1 MRPSHAAALKATPEV
16 FFHVGAGRAAS
27 RWLQE
32 RVFPH
37 FRGVRYVPRAR
48 FRQSAR
54 VVRRGGDLP
63 VLVSRQLGY
72 RELTPA
78 VEWFARAAPAAR
90 PILVLRRH
98 DEWLRS
104 VYLREIK
111 ELRYVPFEAFIDL
124 ERDEGVRPRSSA
136 LFRERIRVLED
147 HFEHRP
153 LVLFFDRLAED
164 PRGFVRMI
172 ADYVGASY
180 DEARISFRP
189 SNRSYRD
196 RQYRFLREVRRRWP
210 LERRAAPPPVE
221 PASAALRWLRVRSR
235 RLAWHAGVALGRVA
249 PERILSSDPLLTEEQ
264 LARTRAFYE
273 ADWEAC
279 VDYARRHNP
288 ELVAGE

>member
-1 MRPSHAAALKATPEV
+1 M
-16 FFHVGAGRAAS
+16 
-27 RWLQE
+27 
-32 RVFPH
+32 FPH
-37 FRGVRYVPRAR
+37 FRGVRYVPRTR
-48 FRQSAR
+48 FRQSAI
-54 VVRRGGDLP
+54 VERRGGALP

-72 RELTPA
+72 GEFVSA

-111 ELRYVPFEAFIDL
+111 ELRYVPFEAFIDF
-124 ERDEGVRPRSSA
+124 ERDEGVRPQSSA

-147 HFEHRP
+147 HFEHGP
-153 LVLFFDRLAED
+153 LVLFFDRLVDD
-164 PRGFVRMI
+164 PRSFVRAI

-180 DEARISFRP
+180 DETRISFRP

-196 RQYRFLREVRRRWP
+196 RQYRFLREVGRRWP
-210 LERRAAPPPVE
+210 VKRRAE
-221 PASAALRWLRVRSR
+221 PAPAALRWLRVRSR

-249 PERILSSDPLLTEEQ
+249 PERILSSDPLLTDEE
-264 LARTRAFYE
+264 LARARAFYE

-288 ELVAGE
+288 GLIAGD

>member
-1 MRPSHAAALKATPEV
+1 MPEV
-16 FFHVGAGRAAS
+16 FFHAGTGRAAS

-32 RVFPH
+32 QVFPV
-37 FRGVRYVPRAR
+37 FRGVRYVAR
-48 FRQSAR
+48 TRFKRSAGI
-54 VVRRGGDLP
+54 VRRGGDLP
-63 VLVSRQLGY
+63 VLVSRQLGH

-111 ELRYVPFEAFIDL
+111 ELRYVPFEAFVDF

-153 LVLFFDRLAED
+153 LVLFFNELVED
-164 PRGFVRMI
+164 PRGFVRTI

-180 DEARISFRP
+180 DEAAISFRP

-196 RQYRFLREVRRRWP
+196 RQYRFLREAGRRWP
-210 LERRAAPPPVE
+210 ARSGERSQPAP
-221 PASAALRWLRVRSR
+221 LRWLRVRGR
-235 RLAWHAGVALGRVA
+235 RLAWHVGLALGRVA
-249 PERILSSDPLLTEEQ
+249 PERILSPDPLLTGEQ
-264 LARTRAFYE
+264 LARVRACYE
-273 ADWEAC
+273 ADWQAC

-288 ELVAGE
+288 ELVGRG

>member
-1 MRPSHAAALKATPEV
+1 MPEV

-37 FRGVRYVPRAR
+37 FRGVRYVPRTR
-48 FRQSAR
+48 FRQSAK
-54 VVRRGGDLP
+54 VVRRGGNLP
-63 VLVSRQLGY
+63 LLVSRQLGY
-72 RELTPA
+72 RDFTPA
-78 VEWFARAAPAAR
+78 VEWFAGVAPAAR

-98 DEWLRS
+98 DEWLKS

-111 ELRYVPFEAFIDL
+111 ELRYVPFEAFIDF
-124 ERDEGVRPRSSA
+124 ERDEGVRPGSSA

-153 LVLFFDRLAED
+153 LVLFFDGLVAD
-164 PRGFVRMI
+164 PRAFVRTI

-210 LERRAAPPPVE
+210 AKRSAE
-221 PASAALRWLRVRSR
+221 PAPAALRWLRVRSR

-249 PERILSSDPLLTEEQ
+249 PERILSSDPLLTDEQ
-264 LARTRAFYE
+264 LSRVRAFYE
-273 ADWEAC
+273 ADWQAC

-288 ELVAGE
+288 GLVAGD

>member
-1 MRPSHAAALKATPEV
+1 MPEV
-16 FFHVGAGRAAS
+16 FFHAGAGRAAS

-32 RVFPH
+32 GVFPH
-37 FRGVRYVPRAR
+37 FRGVRYVSRTR
-48 FRQSAR
+48 FRQSAK

-72 RELTPA
+72 RELSPA
-78 VEWFARAAPAAR
+78 VEWFARAAPATR
-90 PILVLRRH
+90 PILILRRH

-111 ELRYVPFEAFIDL
+111 ELRHVPFEAFIDF
-124 ERDEGVRPRSSA
+124 ERDEGVRPQSSA

-153 LVLFFDRLAED
+153 LVLFFDRLVED
-164 PRGFVRMI
+164 PPAFVRTI

-196 RQYRFLREVRRRWP
+196 RQYRFLREVGRRWP
-210 LERRAAPPPVE
+210 VKRREE

-264 LARTRAFYE
+264 LARARAFYE
-273 ADWEAC
+273 ADWQAC

-288 ELVAGE
+288 GLLAGD

>member
-1 MRPSHAAALKATPEV
+1 MPEV

-37 FRGVRYVPRAR
+37 FRGVRYVPRTR
-48 FRQSAR
+48 FRQSAN

-72 RELTPA
+72 REFLPA

-111 ELRYVPFEAFIDL
+111 ELRYVPFEAFIDF

-136 LFRERIRVLED
+136 LFRGRIRVLED
-147 HFEHRP
+147 HFAHRP
-153 LVLFFDRLAED
+153 LVLFFDQLIED
-164 PRGFVRMI
+164 PRGFVRTI

-196 RQYRFLREVRRRWP
+196 RQYRFLREVGRRWP
-210 LERRAAPPPVE
+210 VKRREELGPAA
-221 PASAALRWLRVRSR
+221 ARWLRVRSR
-235 RLAWHAGVALGRVA
+235 RLAWHAGVALGRVV
-249 PERILSSDPLLTEEQ
+249 PERILSPEPLLTEAQ
-264 LARTRAFYE
+264 LARARAFYE
-273 ADWEAC
+273 TDWEAC

-288 ELVAGE
+288 GLIAGD

>member
-1 MRPSHAAALKATPEV
+1 MPEV

-32 RVFPH
+32 QVFPH
-37 FRGVRYVPRAR
+37 FRDIRYIPRTR
-48 FRQSAR
+48 FWQSAKA
-54 VVRRGGDLP
+54 VRRGGDLP

-72 RELTPA
+72 REFTPA
-78 VEWFARAAPAAR
+78 VEWFARLAPAAR

-111 ELRYVPFEAFIDL
+111 ELRYVPFEAFIDFD
-124 ERDEGVRPRSSA
+124 RNEGVRPQSSA

-153 LVLFFDRLAED
+153 LVLFFDRLVAD
-164 PRGFVRMI
+164 PHAFVRTI

-180 DEARISFRP
+180 EEARISFRP

-196 RQYRFLREVRRRWP
+196 RPYRFLREVRRRWP
-210 LERRAAPPPVE
+210 VKRRDE
-221 PASAALRWLRVRSR
+221 PTSAALRWLRVRGR
-235 RLAWHAGVALGRVA
+235 RFAWHAGVTLGRVA
-249 PERILSSDPLLTEEQ
+249 PERLLSSDPLLTDQQ

-273 ADWEAC
+273 ADWQAC

-288 ELVAGE
+288 GLVAGD

>member
-1 MRPSHAAALKATPEV
+1 MPEV
-16 FFHVGAGRAAS
+16 FFHAGAGRAAS

-32 RVFPH
+32 GVFPH
-37 FRGVRYVPRAR
+37 FRGVRYVSRTR
-48 FRQSAR
+48 FRQSAK

-72 RELTPA
+72 RELSPA

-90 PILVLRRH
+90 PILILRRH

-111 ELRYVPFEAFIDL
+111 ELRHVPFEAFIDF

-153 LVLFFDRLAED
+153 LVLFFDRLVED
-164 PRGFVRMI
+164 PPAFVRTI

-210 LERRAAPPPVE
+210 VKRREE

-264 LARTRAFYE
+264 LARARAFYE
-273 ADWEAC
+273 ADWQAC

-288 ELVAGE
+288 GLLAGD

>member
-1 MRPSHAAALKATPEV
+1 MPEV

-37 FRGVRYVPRAR
+37 FRGVRYIPRTR
-48 FRQSAR
+48 FRRSAK

-72 RELTPA
+72 REFTPA
-78 VEWFARAAPAAR
+78 VEWFARLAPAAR
-90 PILVLRRH
+90 PILILRRH

-111 ELRYVPFEAFIDL
+111 ELRYVPFEAFIDF

-153 LVLFFDRLAED
+153 LVLFFEELVAD
-164 PRGFVRMI
+164 PRAFVRTI
-172 ADYVGASY
+172 ANYVGASY
-180 DEARISFRP
+180 EEARISFRP

-196 RQYRFLREVRRRWP
+196 RQYRFLREVRRHWP
-210 LERRAAPPPVE
+210 AKGSTEPTPAAV
-221 PASAALRWLRVRSR
+221 RWLRVRSR
-235 RLAWHAGVALGRVA
+235 RLAWHAGVALGQVV
-249 PERILSSDPLLTEEQ
+249 PERILSSDPLLTEAQ
-264 LARTRAFYE
+264 LVGVRAFYE
-273 ADWEAC
+273 VDWEAC

-288 ELVAGE
+288 GLLAGD

>member
-1 MRPSHAAALKATPEV
+1 MPEV

-37 FRGVRYVPRAR
+37 FRGVRYVPRTR
-48 FRQSAR
+48 FRRSAS

-72 RELTPA
+72 RELMPA

-111 ELRYVPFEAFIDL
+111 ELRYVPFEAFIDF
-124 ERDEGVRPRSSA
+124 ERDEGARPRSSA

-153 LVLFFDRLAED
+153 LVLFFDQLIED
-164 PRGFVRMI
+164 PRGFVQTI

-196 RQYRFLREVRRRWP
+196 RQYRFLREVGRRWP
-210 LERRAAPPPVE
+210 VKQREEPGPAA
-221 PASAALRWLRVRSR
+221 SRWLRVRSR

-249 PERILSSDPLLTEEQ
+249 PERILGSDPLLTGEQ
-264 LARTRAFYE
+264 LARARAFYE

-288 ELVAGE
+288 GLIAGD

>member
-1 MRPSHAAALKATPEV
+1 MPEV

-37 FRGVRYVPRAR
+37 FRGVRYVPRTR
-48 FRQSAR
+48 FRQCAK

-78 VEWFARAAPAAR
+78 VQWFARVAPAAR
-90 PILVLRRH
+90 PILILRRH

-111 ELRYVPFEAFIDL
+111 ELRYVPFEAFIDF

-136 LFRERIRVLED
+136 LFRERIRVLEA

-153 LVLFFDRLAED
+153 LVLFFDRLVED
-164 PRGFVRMI
+164 PQGFVRTI
-172 ADYVGASY
+172 ADYVGAAY
-180 DEARISFRP
+180 EEAEISFRP

-210 LERRAAPPPVE
+210 VKPREE
-221 PASAALRWLRVRSR
+221 PAAAVLRWLRVRSR

-249 PERILSSDPLLTEEQ
+249 PERILSADPLLTEEQ
-264 LARTRAFYE
+264 LARSRTFYE
-273 ADWEAC
+273 ADWQAC

-288 ELVAGE
+288 GLVAGD

>member
-1 MRPSHAAALKATPEV
+1 MPEV

-37 FRGVRYVPRAR
+37 FRGVRYVPRTR
-48 FRQSAR
+48 FRQSAK

-72 RELTPA
+72 REFLPA

-111 ELRYVPFEAFIDL
+111 ELRYVPFEAFIDFQ
-124 ERDEGVRPRSSA
+124 RDEGARPRSSA

-153 LVLFFDRLAED
+153 LVLFFDQLIED
-164 PRGFVRMI
+164 PRGFVRTI

-196 RQYRFLREVRRRWP
+196 RQYRFLREAGRRWP
-210 LERRAAPPPVE
+210 VKRREE
-221 PASAALRWLRVRSR
+221 PASAALRWLRVRTR
-235 RLAWHAGVALGRVA
+235 RLAWHAGVTCGRVA
-249 PERILSSDPLLTEEQ
+249 PEWILSSDPLFTEEQ
-264 LARTRAFYE
+264 LECVRAFYE
-273 ADWEAC
+273 SDWEAC

-288 ELVAGE
+288 GLIAGD

>member
-1 MRPSHAAALKATPEV
+1 MPEV

-37 FRGVRYVPRAR
+37 FRGVRYVPRTR
-48 FRQSAR
+48 FRQSAN

-72 RELTPA
+72 REFTPSVA
-78 VEWFARAAPAAR
+78 WFAHEVPYAR
-90 PILVLRRH
+90 PILVLRHH
-98 DEWLRS
+98 DEWLKS

-111 ELRYVPFEAFIDL
+111 ELRYVPFEAFVDF
-124 ERDEGVRPRSSA
+124 ERDEGVRPQSSA

-153 LVLFFDRLAED
+153 LVLFFDRLVAD
-164 PRGFVRMI
+164 PRAFVRTI

-180 DEARISFRP
+180 EETRISFRP

-210 LERRAAPPPVE
+210 VKRREE
-221 PASAALRWLRVRSR
+221 PAPAVLRWLRVRSR

-249 PERILSSDPLLTEEQ
+249 PERILSSDPLLTDQQ
-264 LARTRAFYE
+264 LARVRAFYE
-273 ADWEAC
+273 ADWQAC
-279 VDYARRHNP
+279 VDYARRYNP
-288 ELVAGE
+288 RLVAGD

>member
-1 MRPSHAAALKATPEV
+1 MPEV

-32 RVFPH
+32 RVFPR
-37 FRGVRYVPRAR
+37 FRGVRYIPRTR
-48 FRQSAR
+48 FRRSAR
-54 VVRRGGDLP
+54 VVRQGGDLP

-90 PILVLRRH
+90 PILILRRH

-111 ELRYVPFEAFIDL
+111 ELRYVPFEAFIDV
-124 ERDEGVRPRSSA
+124 EHDQGVRPRSSA

-153 LVLFFDRLAED
+153 LVLFFDQLVAD
-164 PRGFVRMI
+164 PRGFVRTL

-180 DEARISFRP
+180 EEAGISFRP

-210 LERRAAPPPVE
+210 AKRRDE
-221 PASAALRWLRVRSR
+221 PAPAALRWLRVRSR
-235 RLAWHAGVALGRVA
+235 RLAWHVGVALGRVA
-249 PERILSSDPLLTEEQ
+249 PERILSSDPLLTEDQ
-264 LARTRAFYE
+264 LARARDFYE
-273 ADWEAC
+273 EDWEAC
-279 VDYARRHNP
+279 VDYALRHNP
-288 ELVAGE
+288 GFLARE

>member
-1 MRPSHAAALKATPEV
+1 MPEV

-32 RVFPH
+32 QVFPH
-37 FRGVRYVPRAR
+37 FRGVRYLPRTR
-48 FRQSAR
+48 FRQSAK

-72 RELTPA
+72 REFTPA
-78 VEWFARAAPAAR
+78 VKWFAGVAPPAR
-90 PILVLRRH
+90 PILILRRH

-111 ELRYVPFEAFIDL
+111 ELRYVPFERFIDF

-153 LVLFFDRLAED
+153 LVLFFDRLVED
-164 PRGFVRMI
+164 RHAFVRTI

-180 DEARISFRP
+180 DETDISFRP
-189 SNRSYRD
+189 VNRSYREKP
-196 RQYRFLREVRRRWP
+196 YRFLREVRRRWP
-210 LERRAAPPPVE
+210 AKRREGSGHP
-221 PASAALRWLRVRSR
+221 ALRWLRVR
-235 RLAWHAGVALGRVA
+235 RLRFAWHAGVALGRVA
-249 PERILSSDPLLTEEQ
+249 PERILSRDPLLTDEQ
-264 LARTRAFYE
+264 LARVRTFYE
-273 ADWEAC
+273 ADWQSC

-288 ELVAGE
+288 GLLAGD

>member
-1 MRPSHAAALKATPEV
+1 MPEV
-16 FFHVGAGRAAS
+16 FFHAGAGRAAS

-37 FRGVRYVPRAR
+37 FRGVRYVPRTR
-48 FRQSAR
+48 FRQSAKG
-54 VVRRGGDLP
+54 VRRGGDLP

-72 RELTPA
+72 REFVPA

-104 VYLREIK
+104 VYLREVK

-124 ERDEGVRPRSSA
+124 ERDDGVRPQSSA

-153 LVLFFDRLAED
+153 LVLFFDRLVAD
-164 PRGFVRMI
+164 PRQFVRAI

-196 RQYRFLREVRRRWP
+196 RQYRFLREVGRRWP
-210 LERRAAPPPVE
+210 AKRREE
-221 PASAALRWLRVRSR
+221 PAPAALRWLRVRSR

-249 PERILSSDPLLTEEQ
+249 PERILSSDPLLTAEQ
-264 LARTRAFYE
+264 LARAHAFYE

-279 VDYARRHNP
+279 VEYARRHNP
-288 ELVAGE
+288 GLVAGD

>member
-1 MRPSHAAALKATPEV
+1 MKPAYAPAPETGPEV
-16 FFHVGAGRAAS
+16 FFHVGSGRAAS

-32 RVFPH
+32 RVFPR
-37 FRGVRYVPRAR
+37 FRGVRYIPRTR
-48 FRQSAR
+48 FRQSAKA
-54 VVRRGGDLP
+54 VRQGGELP

-78 VEWFARAAPAAR
+78 VEWFSRAAPAAR
-90 PILVLRRH
+90 PILILRRH
-98 DEWLRS
+98 DGWLRS

-124 ERDEGVRPRSSA
+124 ERDQGVRPRSSA

-153 LVLFFDRLAED
+153 LVLFFDQLVAD
-164 PRGFVRMI
+164 PRGFVRTI

-180 DEARISFRP
+180 DEAAISFRP

-196 RQYRFLREVRRRWP
+196 RQYRFLREVRRWCP
-210 LERRAAPPPVE
+210 VERREE
-221 PASAALRWLRVRSR
+221 PAPAALRWFRVRSR
-235 RLAWHAGVALGRVA
+235 RLAWHAGVALGRVV
-249 PERILSSDPLLTEEQ
+249 PERILSADPLFTAEQ
-264 LARTRAFYE
+264 LARARAFYE
-273 ADWEAC
+273 TDWEAC

-288 ELVAGE
+288 GLITGD

>member
-1 MRPSHAAALKATPEV
+1 MPEV

-37 FRGVRYVPRAR
+37 FRGVRYVPRTR
-48 FRQSAR
+48 FRQSAK

-78 VEWFARAAPAAR
+78 VEWFARLAPAAR
-90 PILVLRRH
+90 PILILRRH
-98 DEWLRS
+98 DKWLRS

-111 ELRYVPFEAFIDL
+111 ELRYVPFETFIDL

-136 LFRERIRVLED
+136 RFRDRIRVLED

-153 LVLFFDRLAED
+153 LVLFFDRLVAD
-164 PRGFVRMI
+164 PGGFVRTI

-196 RQYRFLREVRRRWP
+196 RQYRFLREVGRHWPAKRR
-210 LERRAAPPPVE
+210 EE

-249 PERILSSDPLLTEEQ
+249 PERILRPDPLLTEEQ
-264 LARTRAFYE
+264 LACARAFYE

-288 ELVAGE
+288 GLGAGG